1 VTEHLRPRLST
12 RYWTWKKQTP
22 RSPMTETDWQDGPAT
37 YVIRAARADNNRTG
51 DLTTQ
56 EPRVTKTWPEA

>member
-1 VTEHLRPRLST
+1 
-12 RYWTWKKQTP
+12 
-22 RSPMTETDWQDGPAT
+22 MTETDWQDGPAT